1 MYTAIA
7 SLLLGLQVKPGLAM
21 TGEITLRGLVLP
33 VGGIKEKT
41 LAAAR
46 AGIRTV
52 LLPDQNRRDLEE
64 IDPQVAKK
72 LKVVFVENVDQVLDL
87 ALGKDQIRK
96 AIKINQRDLKE
107 QAASGTADSTV

>member
-1 MYTAIA
+1 
-7 SLLLGLQVKPGLAM
+7 M
-21 TGEITLRGLVLP
+21 TGEISLRGLVLP

-64 IDPQVAKK
+64 IDSKVRKK
-72 LKVVFVENVDQVLDL
+72 LKIELVKNVDQVLDL
-87 ALGKDQIRK
+87 AFGKARIRQAVRVNAKK
-96 AIKINQRDLKE
+96 AAVVDP
-107 QAASGTADSTV
+107 G